1 MKGGDS
7 MKKYIDFC
15 KSNVELVIGVIIVL
29 IISNFVIFKMA
40 FENHN
45 VFTGILIFSIPYAL
59 ALALVPFGI
68 SSRKK
73 RGIGY
78 SFIEM
83 LANFIFIVQFFGGI
97 IIVFKMIIEIPVIEK
112 GGTFGVG
119 HIFFCIFFVSGL
131 ILTLIGIVKF
141 TYKDNGRE

>member
-1 MKGGDS
+1 
-7 MKKYIDFC
+7 MKKCIDFC
-15 KSNVELVIGVIIVL
+15 KSNVELVVGVIIIF
-29 IISNFVIFKMA
+29 IISNFVILKMA
-40 FENHN
+40 FEKHN
-45 VFTGILIFSIPYAL
+45 VFAGILLYSIPYVIAL
-59 ALALVPFGI
+59 ALMFFGI
-68 SSRKK
+68 GLRK
-73 RGIGY
+73 RNGIDY

-141 TYKDNGRE
+141 TYKDNGRK